1 MFSFAGTAQEAGAGG
16 RSGAAGTKI
25 TIYRKPTH
33 TDQYLNFSSNHPLE
47 HKRSVVRTLTHR
59 AKEFVTTS
67 EDQECEL
74 KHVHNALRT
83 NGYTEWALVIPNQK
97 GKTRPT
103 STNKGNTR
111 PPSIG
116 LPYVQGLSERL
127 SKTFRQHSVSV
138 YHKPV
143 STLRSIL
150 VHPKDKT
157 PKDKKC
163 GVINEITCDQDPA
176 HVKANAHLENASRNT
191 PTWPYQPVLVT
202 TAMPPDTLFHLTTPK
217 C

>member
-1 MFSFAGTAQEAGAGG
+1 M
-16 RSGAAGTKI
+16 
-25 TIYRKPTH
+25 
-33 TDQYLNFSSNHPLE
+33 
-47 HKRSVVRTLTHR
+47 
-59 AKEFVTTS
+59 
-67 EDQECEL
+67 
-74 KHVHNALRT
+74 HNDLRT
-83 NGYTEWALVIPNQK
+83 NGYTEWTLVVPKQK
-97 GKTRPT
+97 VKTKPT

-143 STLRSIL
+143 NTLSSIL

-157 PKDKKC
+157 PKKQEVWGHIRDNMRSGPCTRVRRWNQTPTWKKHFK
-163 GVINEITCDQDPA
+163 E
-176 HVKANAHLENASRNT
+176 T

-202 TAMPPDTLFHLTTPK
+202 TAMPPDLGFTRQHKSAKQRATVDQKKNAPSMNREQGYQLPPIYHQLLLPGQFPRRKTSRDQDF
-217 C
+217 